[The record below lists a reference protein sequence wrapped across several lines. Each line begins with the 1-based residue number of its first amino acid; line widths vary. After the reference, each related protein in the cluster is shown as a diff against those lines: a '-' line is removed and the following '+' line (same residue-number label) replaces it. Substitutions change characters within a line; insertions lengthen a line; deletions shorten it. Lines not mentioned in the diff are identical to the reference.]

1 MKKPQLL
8 RQHLVAALP
17 CLQADPERLLIFVDN
32 GGVAGTYRPGAS
44 FEYRYTLDL
53 VLTDFA
59 GAPEAVTVPL
69 LQWLTRHQSELLAN
83 PANRDKLTFEVDVLS
98 DNPVDLAIKLPLTER
113 VRVVAIVMPCRIQAK
128 AKLGAVPTRAQGGT
142 TGKPPTRLLWPV
154 PPPATIAP
162 ASGSLMPATARTA

>member
-59 GAPEAVTVPL
+59 GAPEAVMVPL

-98 DNPVDLAIKLPLTER
+98 DNLVDLAIKLPLTER
-113 VRVVAIVMPCRIQAK
+113 VRVVRDA
-128 AKLGAVPTRAQGGT
+128 
-142 TGKPPTRLLWPV
+142 TGMLVLEHLPEPPTEDEHADTLAGGALLAEGV
-154 PPPATIAP
+154 VIATLPAIAQ
-162 ASGSLMPATARTA
+162 